1 MYPTISTTPIKT
13 WDNRWRSW
21 LRHHI
26 HSFRSVSIP
35 PNSTLPVFKPGTLAE
50 EDGCWLILFLFF
62 WLITAFHSRVTFC
75 VKLAYSAPFT
85 CLLLSRIRFLWCF
98 LFDDNSPVARRYK
111 TRWSIDTNPQP
122 TDASV
127 ATSEASADSVATTA
141 ATTVGTN
148 RATTAA
154 PIIDLP
160 REKNNATTTKA
171 TTSVLVEST
180 AVTTTAAP

>member
-98 LFDDNSPVARRYK
+98 LFCFVMFRSTLYHPSKLLHTFLLKVKLMFLDHFFYLL
-111 TRWSIDTNPQP
+111 SILQHTYFHQSKFIFQYPHHILLLKIEFLF
-122 TDASV
+122 S
-127 ATSEASADSVATTA
+127 
-141 ATTVGTN
+141 
-148 RATTAA
+148 
-154 PIIDLP
+154 
-160 REKNNATTTKA
+160 
-171 TTSVLVEST
+171 
-180 AVTTTAAP
+180 